1 MQKIKIS
8 KNITVSPNS
17 SIREVMT
24 KLSVSNYN
32 FQLVVQNKTLLGTV
46 VDGDIRRAI
55 LKGQSIDEDISLCM
69 NKKPIVGKEKN
80 ENKFKALIESIPS
93 DTRFLPVLNKEKKI
107 LFVIINKN
115 NVNITYYLIMAG
127 GYGKRLG
134 DKTKKTPKP
143 LLKIKKKPILEDI
156 LKKVETTK
164 YKKIYLSTH
173 YLHNKIEHYINKRKN
188 KTTIQLLKEKKPLGT
203 AGSIHFL
210 KNEEFDNLVVIN
222 GDIITDV
229 DLDSLKAYHNAS
241 DNDITITVTNF
252 TYSVPFGLVKF
263 DKNLSFLSLEEK
275 PNISHFVLSGIYCL
289 NKEVCNLVK
298 NENIDM
304 TDIIQKAYLLKKKI
318 GIFPIS
324 EYWKDIGNLKDFK
337 AEIKRNKKLR

>member
-1 MQKIKIS
+1 M
-8 KNITVSPNS
+8 
-17 SIREVMT
+17 
-24 KLSVSNYN
+24 
-32 FQLVVQNKTLLGTV
+32 
-46 VDGDIRRAI
+46 
-55 LKGQSIDEDISLCM
+55 
-69 NKKPIVGKEKN
+69 
-80 ENKFKALIESIPS
+80 
-93 DTRFLPVLNKEKKI
+93 
-107 LFVIINKN
+107 
-115 NVNITYYLIMAG
+115 
-127 GYGKRLG
+127 
-134 DKTKKTPKP
+134 
-143 LLKIKKKPILEDI
+143 
-156 LKKVETTK
+156 
-164 YKKIYLSTH
+164 
-173 YLHNKIEHYINKRKN
+173 
-188 KTTIQLLKEKKPLGT
+188 GT

-304 TDIIQKAYLLKKKI
+304 TDIIQHIY
-318 GIFPIS
+318 
-324 EYWKDIGNLKDFK
+324 
-337 AEIKRNKKLR
+337 